1 MRSLLRFCVQRP
13 LAVLAVY
20 SGFALVGFFAWT
32 QLPQELLPDLSFP
45 QLTVV
50 TLLPNAGPEEVENLV
65 TKPIEQILGTVK
77 NVRRVDSTS
86 KEEVSLVQLEFKW
99 DTDMDA
105 ALLWVQ
111 EKLGLVQDALPL
123 EAGKPAALR
132 YNPFDKPVLL
142 LSVTGSLPPQELFR
156 LVETRLRPF
165 LEKIHGVSSL
175 EISGGL
181 EREIQVNLEAPKLA
195 SHRLSILEVTEAL
208 RRRNVSRSAGS
219 VSEGLFEYPVTVS
232 GSFATVAGFREAV
245 VRSDSS
251 KQGGSSESGALLRL
265 GSLGDVTDGV
275 RERASYAR
283 YDGRDTITV
292 AIHKR
297 AEAYTL
303 RVADALREG
312 LVDLQRQW
320 PKDVR
325 LQILYDQ
332 SIYINQGISDVFGN
346 VVLGGLLAYLVLW
359 IFLRSHSRSLIV
371 GLTIPLAL
379 LFTITVLWSMGM
391 TLNLLSL
398 GGLALGVGMLVDS
411 AVVIVENVSTHLD
424 QGKSPEEAVVEGGDE
439 VGGAVTFSI
448 LTTVAA
454 FAPIPFASVGVA
466 QRVFSPICTAVIVS
480 QLASWLVSFTFVPSL
495 MSLLLT
501 SQNRRN
507 VGSPSGLAE
516 SLARWRSVG
525 SVRAERMLGRW
536 AVPVREYSKR
546 VLTFWK
552 RLPTLAER
560 GMVHYDRFFEMALRH
575 RRTVLKGVVALNVVS
590 IVLLFFIRQEVMPD
604 VDKNQ
609 FAVNIRLPTG
619 ARLDV
624 TDKVARK
631 IEGEIVAL
639 PETLHRNVVV
649 GSPERGG
656 ADALGPHEARIVV
669 DLADK
674 VPNRRGRLVK
684 RKRTAREVMAA
695 LQKRLS
701 PLDLEGARIEME
713 GEGGDVLSQLF
724 GHSRG
729 DLIVEVRG
737 NDLTVLKKTVS
748 SLSADLRKLKG
759 VAQVTDSLTVPAL
772 QARYEMDESRLSR
785 DGLSVADVA
794 DTVLAALH
802 GNIPT
807 YFREGG
813 KEIPVRVRLKEEDRS
828 NPMALSS
835 LILTPPDERV
845 GHPLGEYGRLDLVP
859 GPTAIRRRDQSRAVL
874 VSVFLDGRRVGD
886 VLPEVENVLALFRT
900 QKDLTVDMAGEVREA
915 KASFQSLM
923 FGFAASVVL
932 VYIVLVAQF
941 NLLWVPLLAM
951 VSVPLSVIGVT
962 LGLGTTGHTLNLM
975 SGQGLMILA
984 GIVVNNSLM
993 LLEFIQQRRAAGC
1006 SAEEAVRQSAR
1017 ARVRPILMTVIGN
1030 VAGLLPLALAI
1041 GKGAELQA
1049 PMAVTVIFGLLV
1061 STVLTLVVIPL
1072 LYLEARRFVGER

>member
-20 SGFALVGFFAWT
+20 TGLALIGLFAWT
-32 QLPQELLPDLSFP
+32 QLPQELLPDLRFP

-123 EAGKPAALR
+123 EAGKPTALR

-142 LSVTGSLPPQELFR
+142 LSVTGPLPPQDLYR

-165 LEKIHGVSSL
+165 LEKIAGVSAL
-175 EISGGL
+175 DISGGL

-195 SHRLSILEVTEAL
+195 SHRLSILEVAEAL

-245 VRSDSS
+245 VRSDSG
-251 KQGGSSESGALLRL
+251 KQNGSSEAGALLRL
-265 GSLGDVTDGV
+265 GTLGDVVDGV
-275 RERASYAR
+275 RERTSYAR
-283 YDGRDTITV
+283 YDGRATITV
-292 AIHKR
+292 GIYKR
-297 AEAYTL
+297 AESYTL
-303 RVADALREG
+303 RVAEALREG
-312 LVDLQRQW
+312 LKDLHRQW
-320 PKDVR
+320 PSDVR
-325 LQILYDQ
+325 LQVLYNQ
-332 SIYINQGISDVFGN
+332 STYIKAGISDVFGN
-346 VVLGGLLAYLVLW
+346 VVLGGLLAYLVIW
-359 IFLRSHSRSLIV
+359 MFLRSHSRSLIV
-371 GLTIPLAL
+371 GITIPLAL
-379 LFTITVLWSMGM
+379 LLTITVLWSMKM

-398 GGLALGVGMLVDS
+398 GGLALGVGMLVDA

-424 QGKSPEEAVVEGGDE
+424 QGKSIEDAVVEGGSE

-454 FAPIPFASVGVA
+454 FAPIPYASVGVA
-466 QRVFSPICTAVIVS
+466 QRVFAPICVAVIVS
-480 QLASWLVSFTFVPSL
+480 QLASLVVGFTFVPSL
-495 MSLLLT
+495 MSLILASEAKRAGSSGGFFSERIAPWLVLGK
-501 SQNRRN
+501 SKAEHFLGAWYGRIQNLGTR
-507 VGSPSGLAE
+507 L
-516 SLARWRSVG
+516 SL
-525 SVRAERMLGRW
+525 
-536 AVPVREYSKR
+536 
-546 VLTFWK
+546 FWK
-552 RLPTLAER
+552 ELPARSEGL
-560 GMVHYDRFFEMALRH
+560 MIHFDRIFDFALRH
-575 RRTVLKGVVALNVVS
+575 RRAVLKAAIAINLVSFVV
-590 IVLLFFIRQEVMPD
+590 LFFVRREVMPD
-604 VDKNQ
+604 VDQNQ
-609 FAVNIRLPTG
+609 FAVNVRLPTG

-624 TDKVARK
+624 TDRVVRK
-631 IEGEIVAL
+631 IEGEISAL
-639 PETLHRNVVV
+639 PETVHRNVVV
-649 GSPERGG
+649 GSPDRGG

-669 DLADK
+669 DLGDK
-674 VPNRRGRLVK
+674 VLNKHGRLVK

-695 LQKRLS
+695 LQKRLK
-701 PLDLEGARIEME
+701 PMDLEGAQIEME

-724 GHSRG
+724 GRSG
-729 DLIVEVRG
+729 ADLMLEVRG
-737 NDLTVLKKTVS
+737 SDLNALKKTAN
-748 SLSADLRKLKG
+748 SLEADLRKLRG
-759 VAQVTDSLTVPAL
+759 VSQVTDSLTVPAL

-794 DTVLAALH
+794 DTVLAGLH

-807 YFREGG
+807 YFREEGR
-813 KEIPVRVRLKEEDRS
+813 EIPVRVRLMEEDRN

-835 LILTPPDERV
+835 LVLTPPDERG

-859 GPTAIRRRDQSRAVL
+859 GPTAIQRRDQSRAVL
-874 VSVFLDGRRVGD
+874 VSVFLEGRRVGD
-886 VLPEVENVLALFRT
+886 ILPEVQKVMAPYAS
-900 QKDLTVDMAGEVREA
+900 QKDLTVQLAGEVREA

-923 FGFAASVVL
+923 FGFVASVVL
-932 VYIVLVAQF
+932 VYLVLVAQF

-951 VSVPLSVIGVT
+951 VSVPLSVIGVAI
-962 LGLGTTGHTLNLM
+962 GLPLTGNSLNLM

-993 LLEFIQQRRAAGC
+993 LLEFIQQKRAAGL
-1006 SAEEAVRQSAR
+1006 AVEDAVRQSAR
-1017 ARVRPILMTVIGN
+1017 ARVRPIFMTVIGT
-1030 VAGLLPLALAI
+1030 VAGLLPLALGI

-1049 PMAVTVIFGLLV
+1049 PMAITVIFGLLV

-1072 LYLEARRFVGER
+1072 FYLEARRFVSEP

>member
-20 SGFALVGFFAWT
+20 AGFALVGLFAWT

-142 LSVTGSLPPQELFR
+142 LSVTGPLPPQDLYR

-165 LEKIHGVSSL
+165 LEKIPGVSAL
-175 EISGGL
+175 DISGGL

-251 KQGGSSESGALLRL
+251 KQAGSSDANALLRL

-275 RERASYAR
+275 HERTSYAR

-303 RVADALREG
+303 RVAEALKVG
-312 LVDLQRQW
+312 LADLQRQW

-332 SIYINQGISDVFGN
+332 STYIKAGISDVFGN
-346 VVLGGLLAYLVLW
+346 VVMGGLFAYLVIWL
-359 IFLRSHSRSLIV
+359 FLRSHSRSLIV
-371 GLTIPLAL
+371 GITIPLAL
-379 LFTITVLWSMGM
+379 LLAITVLWSMKM

-398 GGLALGVGMLVDS
+398 GGLALGVGMLVDA

-424 QGKSPEEAVVEGGDE
+424 HGKTPQDAVVDGGEE
-439 VGGAVTFSI
+439 VGGAVAFSV
-448 LTTVAA
+448 LTHVAA
-454 FAPIPFASVGVA
+454 FAPIPYASVGVA
-466 QRVFSPICTAVIVS
+466 QRVFTPICVAVIVS
-480 QLASWLVSFTFVPSL
+480 QLASLLVGFTFVPA
-495 MSLLLT
+495 LT
-501 SQNRRN
+501 SLILAAEVRRK
-507 VGSPSGLAE
+507 GSPPAPLPNR
-516 SLARWRSVG
+516 LARLKAMVWAATERWLG
-525 SVRAERMLGRW
+525 SGAVWIQRGARQVSIYWEELPHRAERLM
-536 AVPVREYSKR
+536 VR
-546 VLTFWK
+546 F
-552 RLPTLAER
+552 
-560 GMVHYDRFFEMALRH
+560 DRIFESALRH
-575 RRTVLKGVVALNVVS
+575 RRAVLKAVLAANIAG
-590 IVLLFFIRQEVMPD
+590 IVLLLFIRREVMPD
-604 VDKNQ
+604 VDQDQ

-624 TDKVARK
+624 TDRVVRK
-631 IEGEIVAL
+631 IETEISAL
-639 PETLHRNVVV
+639 PESIHKNVVV
-649 GSPERGG
+649 GSPEQGG

-669 DLADK
+669 DLGEK
-674 VPNRRGRLVK
+674 VPNRHGKPVK
-684 RKRTAREVMAA
+684 RQRTARQVMAA
-695 LQKRLS
+695 LQKRLK

-713 GEGGDVLSQLF
+713 GEGGDVLGQLF
-724 GHSRG
+724 GHSG
-729 DLIVEVRG
+729 ADLILEVRG
-737 NDLTVLKKTVS
+737 NDLGVLKKTANA
-748 SLSADLRKLKG
+748 LEADLRKLKG
-759 VAQVTDSLTVPAL
+759 VSQVTDSLTVPAL

-813 KEIPVRVRLKEEDRS
+813 REIPVRVRLKEEDRN

-835 LILTPPDERV
+835 LVLTPPDERV

-859 GPTAIRRRDQSRAVL
+859 GPTAIRRRDQSRIVM
-874 VSVFLDGRRVGD
+874 VSVFLEGRRVAD
-886 VLPEVENVLALFRT
+886 LMPEVKNILAPFQS
-900 QKDLTVDMAGEVREA
+900 QKELSVQLSGEVQEA

-932 VYIVLVAQF
+932 VYLVLVALF
-941 NLLWVPLLAM
+941 NLLWVPLVAM
-951 VSVPLSVIGVT
+951 VSVPLSVIGVSF
-962 LGLGTTGHTLNLM
+962 GLLLTGHSLNLM
-975 SGQGLMILA
+975 SGQGLMVLA

-993 LLEFIQQRRAAGC
+993 LLDFIQQRRAAGL
-1006 SAEEAVRQSAR
+1006 SAEDAVRQSAR
-1017 ARVRPILMTVIGN
+1017 ARVRPIFMTVIGT
-1030 VAGLLPLALAI
+1030 VAGLLPLALGI

-1061 STVLTLVVIPL
+1061 STALTLVVIPL
-1072 LYLEARRFVGER
+1072 LYLEARRFVRDR

>member
-20 SGFALVGFFAWT
+20 AGFALVGLFAWT

-142 LSVTGSLPPQELFR
+142 LSVTGPLTPQDLFR

-165 LEKIHGVSSL
+165 LEKIPGVSAL
-175 EISGGL
+175 DISGGL

-195 SHRLSILEVTEAL
+195 AHRLSILEVTDAL

-232 GSFATVAGFREAV
+232 GSFATVAGFRDSV
-245 VRSDSS
+245 VRADSS
-251 KQGGSSESGALLRL
+251 KQGGSSDSAALLRL
-265 GSLGDVTDGV
+265 SSLGDVVDGV
-275 RERASYAR
+275 RERTSYAR
-283 YDGRDTITV
+283 YDGRATITV

-303 RVADALREG
+303 RVADALKAG
-312 LVDLQRQW
+312 IVDLQRQW

-332 SIYINQGISDVFGN
+332 STYIKAGISDVFGN
-346 VVLGGLLAYLVLW
+346 VVMGGLLAYLVIW
-359 IFLRSHSRSLIV
+359 MFLRSHSRSLIV
-371 GLTIPLAL
+371 GITIPLAL
-379 LFTITVLWSMGM
+379 LLTITVLWSMNM

-411 AVVIVENVSTHLD
+411 AVVIAENVSTHLD
-424 QGKSPEEAVVEGGDE
+424 KGKSIEDSVVDGGEE

-454 FAPIPFASVGVA
+454 FAPIPYASVGVA
-466 QRVFSPICTAVIVS
+466 QRVFSPICAAVIVS
-480 QLASWLVSFTFVPSL
+480 QLASLVVGFTFVPAL
-495 MSLLLT
+495 MTLVFAREA
-501 SQNRRN
+501 RRN
-507 VGSPSGLAE
+507 GE
-516 SLARWRSVG
+516 STVPRFARLSYWIKLGEREVERYLGTWYARVKIVLGRVSTLWNELPR
-525 SVRAERMLGRW
+525 RAEGL
-536 AVPVREYSKR
+536 
-546 VLTFWK
+546 
-552 RLPTLAER
+552 
-560 GMVHYDRFFEMALRH
+560 MVHYDRIFDIALRH
-575 RRTVLKGVVALNVVS
+575 RRTVLKAVVAANVFA
-590 IVLLFFIRQEVMPD
+590 IVALFFVRREVMPD
-604 VDKNQ
+604 VDQNQ
-609 FAVNIRLPTG
+609 FSVNVRLPTG

-624 TDKVARK
+624 TDRVVQK
-631 IEGEIVAL
+631 IEGEIAAL
-639 PETLHRNVVV
+639 PEAIHRNVVV

-669 DLADK
+669 DLAEK
-674 VPNRRGRLVK
+674 VPNRRGRLVD
-684 RKRTAREVMAA
+684 RRRTAREVMAA
-695 LQKRLS
+695 LQKKLK

-713 GEGGDVLSQLF
+713 SEGGDVLSQLF
-724 GHSRG
+724 GHSG
-729 DLIVEVRG
+729 ADLILEVRG
-737 NDLTVLKKTVS
+737 TDLAVLKKTANA
-748 SLSADLRKLKG
+748 LEADLRKLRG

-794 DTVLAALH
+794 DTVLAGLH

-813 KEIPVRVRLKEEDRS
+813 REIPVRVRLKEEDRN
-828 NPMALSS
+828 NPASLSS
-835 LILTPPDERV
+835 LMLTPPDERV
-845 GHPLGEYGRLDLVP
+845 GHPLGEYGRLDLVA

-874 VSVFLDGRRVGD
+874 VSIFLDGRRVGD
-886 VLPEVENVLALFRT
+886 ILPEVQEIMAPFGAQR
-900 QKDLTVDMAGEVREA
+900 DLSVQLAGEYREA

-923 FGFAASVVL
+923 FGFVASVVL
-932 VYIVLVAQF
+932 VYLVLVAQF

-951 VSVPLSVIGVT
+951 VSVPLSVIGVAI
-962 LGLGTTGHTLNLM
+962 GLPLTGHSLNLM

-993 LLEFIQQRRAAGC
+993 LLEFIQQRRAAGL
-1006 SAEEAVRQSAR
+1006 SAENAVRESAR
-1017 ARVRPILMTVIGN
+1017 ARVRPIFMTVIGN
-1030 VAGLLPLALAI
+1030 VAGLLPLALGI

-1072 LYLEARRFVGER
+1072 LYLEARSFVREG